1 MRTNPATGNGKPAQS
16 PTRFDVVIVGAGF
29 SGLLCASYLKD
40 AGIDDV
46 CLFEMTPSVGG
57 VWSDGGVGAYPGAAC
72 DVPSYLYLPF
82 LDRTGFIPSKK
93 YVSQTEISGY
103 AEMLTDHI
111 GVRDR
116 IRFSRKVVE
125 LKYLGHGAD
134 VWQITTVDSATGE
147 DRQVVT
153 AGHVVSANGP
163 LSSPRMPE
171 FPGVER
177 FAGESFHTAQW
188 DRNASLAGK
197 RVGIIGTGASAA
209 QVITSIVDEVAS
221 LHVFQRTP
229 TWCMRRDDEPT
240 PAHIEEKF
248 RAGGYGE
255 KIRTVDWKEELPPL
269 DPDDVFLE
277 IDWEALHDEAQN
289 EAICAELR
297 KLIEHDVHD
306 PGLAQR
312 LTPDYPFFCKRVLF
326 IDDYYTT
333 FNKPHVTLVDDP
345 GGVVEVDATGLRIAR
360 GEHFDVDVIIYATGF
375 DSNFIPFPIYGRNG
389 ASLADKFGANEA
401 NNYQMTQPHSLW
413 GIHVDEMPNFYMMI
427 GPQSLNPVTN
437 VTLLCEQQAK
447 YISEL
452 VANMAAENHR
462 EVEPTKQAVAEWT
475 ERCKAGADGK
485 VWLRCNN
492 WYLKTTKTDAAA
504 GRERSTGMWME
515 SYNDYLHH
523 LLGGRGGARDEL
535 LEYS

>member
-1 MRTNPATGNGKPAQS
+1 MNATTQS
-16 PTRFDVVIVGAGF
+16 RNANADPSHTRFDVVIVGAGF

-40 AGIDDV
+40 AGIEDV

-82 LDRTGFIPSKK
+82 LDRTGFVPSKK
-93 YVSQTEISGY
+93 YVSQTEISNY

-125 LKYLGHGAD
+125 LKYLGAGDD
-134 VWQITTVDSATGE
+134 VWQVTTVDSATGD
-147 DRQVVT
+147 DRHVVT

-171 FPGVER
+171 FPGIDR

-188 DRNASLAGK
+188 NSNAKLSGK

-209 QVITSIVDEVAS
+209 QVITAIVDDVES

-229 TWCMRRDDEPT
+229 TWCMRREDEPT
-240 PAHIEEKF
+240 PSRIKEKF

-255 KIRTVDWKEELPPL
+255 KLRTVDWKGELPPP

-277 IDWEALHDEAQN
+277 LDWEALHDEAQN
-289 EAICAELR
+289 EAICADLR
-297 KLIEHDVHD
+297 KLITHDVKD
-306 PGLAQR
+306 PELAKR

-345 GGVVEVDATGLRIAR
+345 GGVVEVDETGLKIAR

-389 ASLADKFGANEA
+389 VSLADKFGANES

-413 GIHVDEMPNFYMMI
+413 GIHVDDMPNFYMMI

-452 VANMAAENHR
+452 VGKMVAENHT
-462 EVEPTKQAVAEWT
+462 EVEPSKQAVEDWT
-475 ERCKAGADGK
+475 ERCKQGADGK

-504 GRERSTGMWME
+504 GRERSSGMWME
-515 SYNDYLHH
+515 SYDDYLHH
-523 LLGGRGGARDEL
+523 LLGGRGGAQDEL

>member
-1 MRTNPATGNGKPAQS
+1 MRTNPATGNGTSAQS
-16 PTRFDVVIVGAGF
+16 STRFDVVIVGAGF

-46 CLFEMTPSVGG
+46 CLFEMTPAVGG

-93 YVSQTEISGY
+93 YVSQTEISSY

-125 LKYLGHGAD
+125 LKYLGRGAD
-134 VWQITTVDSATGE
+134 VWQVTTVDSASGE

-153 AGHVVSANGP
+153 ASHVVSANGP

-171 FPGVER
+171 FPGIDR

-188 DRNASLAGK
+188 NRNANLAGK
-197 RVGIIGTGASAA
+197 RVGVIGTGASAA
-209 QVITSIVDEVAS
+209 QVITAIVDEVAS

-240 PAHIEEKF
+240 PSHIEEKF

-297 KLIEHDVHD
+297 KLIEHDVKD
-306 PGLAQR
+306 PDLARR

-345 GGVVEVDATGLRIAR
+345 GGVVEVDATGLTIAR

-375 DSNFIPFPIYGRNG
+375 DSNFIPFPIYGRDG

-413 GIHVDEMPNFYMMI
+413 GIHVDDMPNFYMMI

-447 YISEL
+447 YISDL
-452 VANMAAENHR
+452 VAKMAADNHR

-523 LLGGRGGARDEL
+523 LLGGRGGAPDEL